1 MSEKSASEV
10 WRIRDR
16 SDYLDHMSATLLYSP
31 DRFRPKDFLQDH
43 QQLTFDLAYKL
54 LVENLDKACPPRSKC
69 HARHGEILEIIEE
82 SRQFYLAG
90 DEYNGAHRLQDAEDI
105 IRGRKS
111 YV

>member
-1 MSEKSASEV
+1 MSEKTAKEIWSIENKSQ
-10 WRIRDR
+10 
-16 SDYLDHMSATLLYSP
+16 YLDRMSTALLCSP
-31 DRFRPKDFLQDH
+31 DRFFREDFLQDH
-43 QQLTFDLAYKL
+43 QQLTFDLAFDS
-54 LVENLDKACPPRSKC
+54 LVENIDKACSPRSKC
-69 HARHGEILEIIEE
+69 HARRDEILEIIEE